1 MELTSVRYE
10 YGGERK
16 VGVSWRELAVC
27 GTGGAHGVLE
37 RGEGSERAY
46 WCGIVRVGSCVW
58 DRTESG
64 VSARTGVRRVL
75 VYGAKTRMCG
85 IVCED
90 EDLARV
96 LVRSEAG
103 GAGSRAGGVGSRA
116 GPVGLASGC
125 GSGLPGQR
133 SRRARAARG
142 VGLWRGEGFIFGGKK
157 K

>member
-1 MELTSVRYE
+1 MWDRACGIVRVGS
-10 YGGERK
+10 YG
-16 VGVSWRELAVC
+16 V
-27 GTGGAHGVLE
+27 
-37 RGEGSERAY
+37 GSERAY
-46 WCGIVRVGSCVW
+46 WC
-58 DRTESG
+58 T
-64 VSARTGVRRVL
+64 ARTGVRRVL

-133 SRRARAARG
+133 TRLRERG
-142 VGLWRGEGFIFGGKK
+142 AWSWAVEGRFYFWEKEMSF
-157 K
+157 